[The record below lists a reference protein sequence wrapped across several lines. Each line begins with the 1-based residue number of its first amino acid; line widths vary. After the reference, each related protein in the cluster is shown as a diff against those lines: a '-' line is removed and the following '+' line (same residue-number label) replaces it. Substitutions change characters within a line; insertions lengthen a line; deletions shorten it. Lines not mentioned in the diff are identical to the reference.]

1 MEYDVLA
8 YKEFRFEYSK
18 KKEIKSFK
26 KHENN
31 ANPIRTKAL
40 KTSFGFWV

>member
-18 KKEIKSFK
+18 KRK
-26 KHENN
+26 
-31 ANPIRTKAL
+31 L
-40 KTSFGFWV
+40 KVLKGMKITQIQYELKP